1 MTKKGP
7 AVIAYQDANHKSY
20 HGPKTVKCYGCGKSC
35 SKSAWGNW
43 CHPCNVKR
51 LDRISATLDDMAAR
65 ARFSEAVRKA
75 TEDRDHLIENLLNER
90 NAILRA
96 AGGKVTATKDQ
107 HRPSNHWSHQSH
119 KDGSETYQIDL

>member
-1 MTKKGP
+1 M
-7 AVIAYQDANHKSY
+7 IAYQDPAHASY
-20 HGPKTVKCYGCGKSC
+20 NGRKTVTCYGCGCKC

-51 LDRISATLDDMAAR
+51 LDQIGATLESMAEKAKFCAAVR
-65 ARFSEAVRKA
+65 EAVGLN
-75 TEDRDHLIENLLNER
+75 DRVIENLLNER

-96 AGGKVTATKDQ
+96 AGGKVTATKEQ
-107 HRPSNHWSHQSH
+107 HRPSSHWSHQSH

>member
-1 MTKKGP
+1 M
-7 AVIAYQDANHKSY
+7 IAYQDPQHVSY
-20 HGPKTVKCYGCGKSC
+20 HGPKTVKCYGCGEKC

-51 LDRISATLDDMAAR
+51 LDGISAALDGLAEKM
-65 ARFSEAVRKA
+65 RFSEAVEKA
-75 TEDRDHLIENLLNER
+75 VAQNENLYGLLINQR

-96 AGGKVTATKDQ
+96 AGGKVTASKAQ